1 MIDTPE
7 KDYIYFLSDWEKARD
22 AKAGQRAIHEGG
34 TRYLPMLGGQESDAE
49 GKAEYSKFKA
59 RTPFYGATKI
69 TIKAFLG
76 LLMHKPAALTYPEQ
90 MQDFIN
96 DCSKDDK
103 TLLRA
108 VYYIADE
115 VLTVGRIGCLVDYPE
130 NSAGELSLAEFEAQ
144 KLRPYIAFYP
154 AETIL
159 ETRKS
164 YIQNESVLSFVK
176 LKETYTIE
184 IDEFQREE
192 KDQIKILDL
201 TPDGYRQRIFRQ
213 DKEKKYYMHSET
225 YPKMNGQPIKKIPF
239 FIFSEKFNDVGITP
253 PPLIDLID
261 LNLNHYQFMAS
272 YAHGV
277 FYTGFPTPFLFG
289 VSNNETP
296 KGIGPNEMWTSTN
309 SDAKAGMLEFT
320 GAGLSQAREYLEDR
334 KNEMASLGARFLGSE
349 TKKTETAEKTRL
361 DQFGESASLSTIA
374 DSISFVMTKLIKFV
388 GEWLGLNPDD
398 ISFQLAKDYLPA
410 NLSPEMLKSLSY
422 ALQSGQISYET
433 FFYNLK
439 RGDII
444 EPTRT
449 KDDEL
454 DSISASAINPV

>member
-7 KDYIYFLSDWEKARD
+7 KDYIYFLSDWRKARD
-22 AKAGQRAIHEGG
+22 AKAGQRAIHESG
-34 TRYLPMLGGQESDAE
+34 TRYLPMLGGQENDAD
-49 GKAEYSKFKA
+49 GKLEYLKFKA
-59 RTPFYGATKI
+59 RTPFYNATAR
-69 TIKAFLG
+69 TISAFLG
-76 LLMHKPAALTYPEQ
+76 LLLNKPATIKYPEL

-96 DCSKDDK
+96 DCTKDDK
-103 TLLRA
+103 NLDHT

-115 VLTVGRIGCLVDYPE
+115 LLTVGRVGALVDYPE
-130 NSAGELSLAEFEAQ
+130 NQEFNLSLADFEAQ
-144 KLRPYIAFYP
+144 KLRPYLAFYP

-164 YIQNESVLSFVK
+164 YISNESILSFVK
-176 LKETYTIE
+176 LKESYK
-184 IDEFQREE
+184 IDINEFENEE

-201 TPDGYRQRIFRQ
+201 TTEGYRQRIFR
-213 DKEKKYYMHSET
+213 KNEKKEYVIFNET
-225 YPKMNGQPIKKIPF
+225 YPKMNGKPIKKIPF
-239 FIFSEKFNDVGITP
+239 FIFSSDFTSGDISP

-277 FYTGFPTPFLFG
+277 FYTGFPTPYLFG
-289 VSNNETP
+289 VSSKEIP
-296 KGIGPNEMWTSTN
+296 SGIGVREMWTSTN

-320 GAGLSQAREYLEDR
+320 GAGLSFAREYLEDR

-349 TKKTETAEKTRL
+349 TKKTETAEKARL
-361 DQFGESASLSTIA
+361 DQFGEASSLSSIA
-374 DSISFVMTKLIKFV
+374 DALSLVMNKLLKFV

-398 ISFQLAKDYLPA
+398 IYFQLSKDYLPA
-410 NLSPEMLKSLSY
+410 NLSPEMIKALSY
-422 ALQSGQISYET
+422 ELQSGHISYET

-444 EPTRT
+444 EKTRT
-449 KDDEL
+449 EQNEL
-454 DSISASAINPV
+454 DSISARSIDIA